1 MQTLGLGF
9 TWEQLSAG
17 QRFRTLNR
25 TVTETDLVLFTGVTG
40 MLETIFTDRTFGA
53 EKGGA
58 IQGQFV
64 PAALTYS
71 LIEGLLC
78 QSMIQGT
85 GLAMLELNKQV
96 LAPVR
101 VGDTVH
107 GEIEITSVRPTSKG
121 NRGIVVSRIDVKN
134 QQDEVVMTYEA
145 TRMLSG
151 RSADKARRKRD
162 KRGAQMR
169 GLKDR
174 TVLVTGGANGIGAAT
189 ARRLAEEGCAVGIL
203 DMDVAA
209 GANVAGGIEVRGR
222 RAKLYDVDITDYAA
236 VARAVASFEASFGP
250 GSFLVNNAGWDR
262 AVNFLDTAPDFWR
275 KVVAINLFGPLNVS
289 HVVLRGM
296 AARGFGRVVN
306 VASDA
311 GRVGSSG
318 EAVYSACKGG
328 IIALTKT
335 LARELV
341 GKGVILNTICP
352 GPTDTAILRSFLEGP
367 DGARIAEGLKRAIP
381 MRRLGVPED
390 YPGLIAFLLSDDAA
404 YITGQTISV
413 SGGLTMHG

>member
-1 MQTLGLGF
+1 
-9 TWEQLSAG
+9 
-17 QRFRTLNR
+17 
-25 TVTETDLVLFTGVTG
+25 
-40 MLETIFTDRTFGA
+40 
-53 EKGGA
+53 
-58 IQGQFV
+58 
-64 PAALTYS
+64 
-71 LIEGLLC
+71 
-78 QSMIQGT
+78 
-85 GLAMLELNKQV
+85 
-96 LAPVR
+96 
-101 VGDTVH
+101 
-107 GEIEITSVRPTSKG
+107 
-121 NRGIVVSRIDVKN
+121 
-134 QQDEVVMTYEA
+134 
-145 TRMLSG
+145 
-151 RSADKARRKRD
+151 
-162 KRGAQMR
+162 MR
-169 GLKDR
+169 GLKNR

-189 ARRLAEEGCAVGIL
+189 ARRLAEEGCTIGIL
-203 DMDVAA
+203 DMDGAA
-209 GANVAGGIEVRGR
+209 GEGVADAIRSRGR
-222 RAKLYDVDITDYAA
+222 QASFHDVDISDYAA
-236 VARAVASFEASFGP
+236 VARAVESFEASFGP
-250 GSFLVNNAGWDR
+250 VSFLVNNAGWDR
-262 AVNFLDTAPDFWR
+262 ALNFLDSAPDFWR

-306 VASDA
+306 IASDA

-352 GPTDTAILRSFLEGP
+352 GPTDTAILRSFLEVA

-390 YPGLIAFLLSDDAA
+390 YPGLVAFLLSDDAA